1 MQVYFLSGSNNY
13 TLRTEQ
19 LANTSSL
26 TIHLQDMYLLTNTSQ
41 SVSASSWDSYE
52 SMITFPLTIA
62 SASEGSEYRATIKS
76 GSCAVWNGS
85 ISVMKAQISS
95 SKANYEN
102 QNNQYISNVTD
113 NEYII
118 MD

>member
-1 MQVYFLSGSNNY
+1 MQVYYLSGSNNY

-26 TIHLQDMYLLTNTSQ
+26 TIHLQDMYLLTNASQ

-52 SMITFPLTIA
+52 SMLTFPLTIP
-62 SASEGSEYRATIKS
+62 SASVGSEYRATIKS
-76 GSCAVWNGS
+76 GSCSVWNGS
-85 ISVMKAQISS
+85 ISVMKAQVSE

-102 QNNQYISNVTD
+102 QNDGYISKLSD
-113 NEYII
+113 NDYII
-118 MD
+118 MN